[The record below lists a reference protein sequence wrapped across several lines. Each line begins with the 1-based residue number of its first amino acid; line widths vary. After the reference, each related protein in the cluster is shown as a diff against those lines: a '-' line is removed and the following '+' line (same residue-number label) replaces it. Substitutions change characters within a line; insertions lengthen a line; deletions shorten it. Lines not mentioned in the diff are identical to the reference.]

1 MCIRDSSSSNAG
13 TVTDG
18 PASVVFN
25 ATPSIAITKFNPGSV
40 VRDVPVTYMIW
51 GTGWGLNG
59 GFGQSGMPFG
69 TGHLSLEDATIVD
82 TLPAGALYVSSNPPG
97 TYDPTSHTVTWSN
110 PTDTRVVYVTV
121 TYPSSVFAI
130 TDTVT
135 NGAVITGHPLA
146 DPDTELSLIWCQP
159 RTRLAERVTR
169 ALSGRSVAA
178 IPLPRTQHAVG
189 NVLVDGN
196 SPEPDGCLLVHA
208 NFTVHLYNLKKKSE
222 HVFFGRSEHRLA
234 PHGGGWRI
242 RAKKCV
248 LLNDCLPTLLD
259 FYCV

>member
-1 MCIRDSSSSNAG
+1 MSAQVADLARA
-13 TVTDG
+13 
-18 PASVVFN
+18 AEQFLY
-25 ATPSIAITKFNPGSV
+25 
-40 VRDVPVTYMIW
+40 R
-51 GTGWGLNG
+51 
-59 GFGQSGMPFG
+59 
-69 TGHLSLEDATIVD
+69 E
-82 TLPAGALYVSSNPPG
+82 ALLL
-97 TYDPTSHTVTWSN
+97 
-110 PTDTRVVYVTV
+110 DTRRWQDWLNLFEPEAEFWVPAWKSEHET
-121 TYPSSVFAI
+121 T
-130 TDTVT
+130 
-135 NGAVITGHPLA
+135 A